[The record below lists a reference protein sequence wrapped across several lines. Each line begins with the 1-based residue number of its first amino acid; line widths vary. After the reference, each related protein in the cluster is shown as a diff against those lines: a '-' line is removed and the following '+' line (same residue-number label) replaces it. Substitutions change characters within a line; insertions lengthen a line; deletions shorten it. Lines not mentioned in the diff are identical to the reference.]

1 MYQRQRIPAPTPPG
15 YTPAPT
21 PQVYQRQRI
30 PTNQAPPGYPP
41 ANYPPPDVYR
51 IPGQRRP
58 ARRRRSSCLLP
69 GCLALILVMVCLGIT
84 AAGYLLFPGRTNL
97 LVFGVDYVDPA
108 IVGTQARS
116 DTIILATVDPVN
128 SYIGLLSVPRDLWV
142 PIPGFG
148 ENRINTAHFFA
159 ETQQPGNGPGVLLET
174 VRQNFGIPVEYFLRL
189 RFEGFRGVV
198 DAMDGVDLELEKPMA
213 GYPAGMHHL
222 KARKALAFVRDRS
235 GSDDFFR
242 MEQGQ
247 VMLKSI
253 IKTMSK
259 PEKWPRI
266 PAVLSAALKMVN
278 TNLPAW
284 MWPRM
289 VMSFL
294 WVGPDG
300 IDSRF
305 INRDMVTPFTTDQG
319 AQVLLPN
326 WGLINPLVRE
336 MFQR

>member
-1 MYQRQRIPAPTPPG
+1 MNKKPDNQPSQAASRVYQRQRIPAPTPPG

-21 PQVYQRQRI
+21 PQVYQRQRM
-30 PTNQAPPGYPP
+30 PTNPSPPGYPP
-41 ANYPPPDVYR
+41 AGYPPPEVYR

-159 ETQQPGNGPGVLLET
+159 ETQAAGQRAGRPARNRAAELRHSGGIFPAPALRGLSRSGGSHGWCRPGAGEAHGGISSRRAPPESAQSAVFRAGSFRFGRLLPHGAGPGD
-174 VRQNFGIPVEYFLRL
+174 VE
-189 RFEGFRGVV
+189 
-198 DAMDGVDLELEKPMA
+198 
-213 GYPAGMHHL
+213 
-222 KARKALAFVRDRS
+222 
-235 GSDDFFR
+235 
-242 MEQGQ
+242 
-247 VMLKSI
+247 
-253 IKTMSK
+253 
-259 PEKWPRI
+259 
-266 PAVLSAALKMVN
+266 
-278 TNLPAW
+278 
-284 MWPRM
+284 
-289 VMSFL
+289 
-294 WVGPDG
+294 
-300 IDSRF
+300 IDHQ
-305 INRDMVTPFTTDQG
+305 DHVQT
-319 AQVLLPN
+319 
-326 WGLINPLVRE
+326 
-336 MFQR
+336 